1 MSFMLFKF
9 KYKTG
14 VCHSCY
20 SSLNIKLGYVIH
32 GVCHSYSSLNI
43 KLGYVIHVIQV

>member
-1 MSFMLFKF
+1 MLFMLFKF

-14 VCHSCY
+14 VCYSCY

-32 GVCHSYSSLNI
+32 VSLNI

>member
-1 MSFMLFKF
+1 MLFMLFKF

-14 VCHSCY
+14 VCYSCY
-20 SSLNIKLGYVIH
+20 SSLNIKLGYVS
-32 GVCHSYSSLNI
+32 CYSSLNI

>member
-1 MSFMLFKF
+1 MLFMLFKFKYKTGVFMLFMLFKF

-14 VCHSCY
+14 VCYSC
-20 SSLNIKLGYVIH
+20 
-32 GVCHSYSSLNI
+32 YSSLNI